1 MNCSKDLRLKI
12 ILFEPNQLICSFGQ
26 RTLAYFV
33 RRSINFH
40 LTSCFICSA
49 SVTLLMLIE
58 PSVTLL
64 MLNEQQIHFFG
75 EIQTSQA
82 GGQLYTYTSPYKVS
96 YYSLL
101 SGAFQTM
108 ANLTH
113 LINVRWN
120 TTAVTAGARLTP
132 DLSSGEDLA
141 ASVHRAAGVQRRG
154 PRPLFLR
161 PPPSRTSIASRA
173 F

>member
-1 MNCSKDLRLKI
+1 
-12 ILFEPNQLICSFGQ
+12 
-26 RTLAYFV
+26 
-33 RRSINFH
+33 
-40 LTSCFICSA
+40 
-49 SVTLLMLIE
+49 MLIE

-161 PPPSRTSIASRA
+161 PPPSRTSIASRR
-173 F
+173 